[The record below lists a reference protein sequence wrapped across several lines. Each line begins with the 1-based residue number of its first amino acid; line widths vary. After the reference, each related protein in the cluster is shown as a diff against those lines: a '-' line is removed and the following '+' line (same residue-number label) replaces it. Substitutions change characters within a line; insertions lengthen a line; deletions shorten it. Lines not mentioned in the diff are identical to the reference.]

1 MQPLTL
7 KQFNE
12 TYFYKTE
19 LVQLCQR
26 YRLPT
31 YGTKAELN
39 NYIRLY
45 LRGQPVNTIHPVRVA
60 QSKSQ
65 LKLEEI
71 TLNTKL
77 VGSGFSFND
86 EARQFFAHYFD
97 VAQFS
102 FTKEMAALKRQA
114 ETTQDTNMTVGDL
127 ISECQKLA
135 QLKQY
140 NQIIQRTPEEHTYQW
155 NNFVKAFCQSPESQQ
170 FSQKLKVASILW
182 HHVKQSKRAKKYTPD
197 LINVY
202 VSDIRQFH
210 N

>member
-26 YRLPT
+26 YRLPM